1 MNFDSYADF
10 SKGALDSL
18 QKMGGSLDLLESR
31 MPKLAGAIYRGI
43 GAGVSQL
50 DANLQNTKNAVA
62 EIDKML
68 SDQMKRVVETRKKE
82 ISIVSGMSQHLYND
96 MLKNGKETRKMMAE
110 MGDEEKDIYR
120 EMLQRQ
126 MNDMKKAVPK
136 MKVLK
141 HALFQ
146 MDPEDLK
153 KALKAPFEAQ
163 IEGFKRL
170 KNSAAGRM
178 MGAMIPGSSAMKK
191 GVEKAKN
198 WFKDLW
204 GGDIWTTILKVAVST
219 IQKVADTIK
228 KIFTFDVFNFMRQK
242 FAEIKAL
249 YESIPGY
256 AQASAAYQNV
266 QSTLAQVR
274 REFGGSVQQSREL
287 TEAIYGASN
296 ATILVE
302 DNTRALL
309 AVQEAGYREVT
320 QTAQAM
326 EQVAIYSK
334 AWGVSETQVAQLL
347 RTNRS
352 ALGMNAEQAFSMAAS
367 AGIFADRLA
376 QSGDFGASAG
386 QLVDVLSKYSDVT
399 EQFYQ
404 GARGTAYENTIAGTV
419 QRDLMALRQL
429 EVESNISEGFLT
441 DIYAGFGTHDGA
453 DILTLMLGDT
463 IDVEEAVREGRM
475 PELMQQLFSEW
486 DNIMTDPDRAR
497 VFQEYLGTLGLDPAS
512 LERVAPYIG
521 KLSEYTD
528 MAAGSVLGYAESLG
542 TATSKAETNRTE
554 LQKLTGEIEAMAN
567 GFSIGGIRLGE
578 VSEIMTVFDER
589 LGVITQGTG
598 LLSGVADSVFGP
610 ASWIVKLITGAP
622 LALAAIG
629 GFVGDFDEQFSE
641 LGGGL
646 GSFFQFGKETFD
658 NVWPQVE
665 AVLKDTWDGIYKFFT
680 DKSMSPNG
688 DQTLF
693 GMMLTTGVDW
703 VRNNVPAIIR
713 QVTEVAEELLFALS
727 EAFSSLEDSGIGSAM
742 ATLFT
747 TALTGAIPLITGAW
761 DVFVNMAKAFMGVLK
776 DVLADTELKSSI
788 QGFVTELFTLFSS
801 TMSDTG
807 GILSEAFGILKDLAM
822 PFFRDIGEEI
832 MMSMLGVIASL
843 DPTGV
848 LAGQLTRY
856 REQREELQRSAEA
869 DRLGLTGFERAHFI
883 ATGTDPGSITGSAP
897 WEVSSSGG
905 GSSPAFPFAGDGDS
919 AVNSMLNTI
928 LLAESSGQNAE
939 QNSSGAS
946 GFYQMKPDTAS
957 TAYTV
962 HLGAGGDP
970 FYGYGLGHRFDD
982 EELRGLSQSNQK
994 ALAQAHL
1001 SYLWS
1006 RYENTETPLEY
1017 TLAAYNAGEGNV
1029 TASDGNFYDWANR
1042 LLENYP
1048 KAWIAQSGLGYQ
1060 TVTYVLRNKY
1070 LLDHPEETSW
1080 PGYDDLYNQ
1089 YLGWPRMPVPADFG
1103 HSAGVTWESRP
1114 ALLGDVAEGS
1124 YTDFQG
1130 FGDTATPVAGL
1141 ATGGIVS
1148 QPTIAVIGEGDQNE
1162 AVIPLDDWNRDQERR
1177 HGESITELREIVRK
1191 VEELIRVAE
1200 DGGLLSAAMGR

>member
-18 QKMGGSLDLLESR
+18 QKLGGSLDLLESR

-50 DANLQNTKNAVA
+50 DANLQNTKTAVA

-68 SDQMKRVVETRKKE
+68 SEQMKRVADTRRAE
-82 ISIVSGMSQHLYND
+82 ISAFRGISQQLYND
-96 MLKNGKETRKMMAE
+96 MLKNGKATRKMMAE
-110 MGDEEKDIYR
+110 LGDEEKDIYR

-146 MDPEDLK
+146 MDPDELK
-153 KALKAPFEAQ
+153 KAIKAPYEAQ
-163 IEGFKRL
+163 IEGFRRL

-178 MGAMIPGSSAMKK
+178 MGAMIPGTQAMKK

-242 FAEIKAL
+242 FSEIKAL

-256 AQASAAYQNV
+256 AQASAAYQNI
-266 QSTLAQVR
+266 QGTLSQIR

-302 DNTRALL
+302 DNARALL

-347 RTNRS
+347 RTNRTN
-352 ALGMNAEQAFSMAAS
+352 LGMTAEEAFSMAAS

-376 QSGDFGASAG
+376 QSGVYGASAG
-386 QLVDVLSKYSDVT
+386 QFVDVLSQYADVT
-399 EQFYQ
+399 ERYYQ
-404 GARGTAYENTIAGTV
+404 SARGTAYETSIVGTV

-429 EVESNISEGFLT
+429 EAEANISDGFLT
-441 DIYAGFGTHDGA
+441 NLYSGFGTLDGA
-453 DILTLMLGDT
+453 NILTQMLGDPT
-463 IDVEEAVREGRM
+463 LDVEAAVREGRM
-475 PELMQQLFSEW
+475 PELMQRLFDEW
-486 DNIMTDPDRAR
+486 GNIMGDSDRSL
-497 VFQEYLGTLGLDPAS
+497 VFQEYLNSLGLDS
-512 LERVAPYIG
+512 GTMELVTPYIER
-521 KLSEYTD
+521 LSGYTD
-528 MAAGSVLGYAESLG
+528 MAKDSVLGYAESLG
-542 TATSKAETNRTE
+542 VATTKASTNRTE

-641 LGGGL
+641 IGGGL
-646 GSFFQFGKETFD
+646 GSFFQFGKDTFD

-747 TALTGAIPLITGAW
+747 TALTGAIPIITGAW
-761 DVFVNMAKAFMGVLK
+761 DVFVNMAKAFMGVLRE
-776 DVLADTELKSSI
+776 VLADNELRSSI
-788 QGFVTELFTLFSS
+788 SNFVTELFSVFTGAMDDAGGLL
-801 TMSDTG
+801 SD
-807 GILSEAFGILKDLAM
+807 AFGTLKDYAM
-822 PFFRDIGEEI
+822 PFFQEIGEAITLGMMGAMADALNLAPLREYVDRRNLEI
-832 MMSMLGVIASL
+832 E
-843 DPTGV
+843 
-848 LAGQLTRY
+848 R
-856 REQREELQRSAEA
+856 
-869 DRLGLTGFERAHFI
+869 ERAL
-883 ATGTDPGSITGSAP
+883 AAYPGELSGRAP
-897 WEVSSSGG
+897 SGGPSYGGGNQDYSLPTSSG
-905 GSSPAFPFAGDGDS
+905 DVNVETLLS
-919 AVNSMLNTI
+919 ALTQ
-928 LLAESSGQNAE
+928 AESGGTNRGANAA
-939 QNSSGAS
+939 GAV
-946 GFYQMKPDTAS
+946 GHFQMLPDTAT
-957 TAYTV
+957 TAYRELHNTTGGGFAGFVPGHTFTASEIQSLSQEQQRDLAQV
-962 HLGAGGDP
+962 HLVSLLDT
-970 FYGYGLGHRFDD
+970 Y
-982 EELRGLSQSNQK
+982 SK
-994 ALAQAHL
+994 
-1001 SYLWS
+1001 
-1006 RYENTETPLEY
+1006 TETPTEFA
-1017 TLAAYNAGEGNV
+1017 LAAYNAGEGNIND
-1029 TASDGNFYDWANR
+1029 SYPNFYEWANH
-1042 LLENYP
+1042 LLKFP

-1070 LLDHPEETSW
+1070 LMDHPEETSW
-1080 PGYDDLYNQ
+1080 PGYDELYHQ
-1089 YLGWPRMPVPADFG
+1089 YLGWPRMPIPADFG
-1103 HSAGVTWESRP
+1103 HPAGITWESRP
-1114 ALLGDVAEGS
+1114 ASIYDIPDNSVTE
-1124 YTDFQG
+1124 FQG
-1130 FGDTATPVAGL
+1130 FGEATPAAGL